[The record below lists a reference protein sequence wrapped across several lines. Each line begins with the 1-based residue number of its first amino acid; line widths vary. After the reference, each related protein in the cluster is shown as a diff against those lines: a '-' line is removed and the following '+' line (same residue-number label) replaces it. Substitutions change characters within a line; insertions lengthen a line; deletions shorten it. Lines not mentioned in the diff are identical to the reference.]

1 VRDWLELEGSTMDG
15 SYMRQQALAAIDA
28 ERAAWRELVTTVGTD
43 RMNEPGPMGD
53 WTFKDLAAHLTG
65 WRQYSI
71 ARIVAVHRGEGV
83 PPPPWPQEFTTDDEI
98 NEWIYAREHDRPLDA
113 VLADA
118 DATFT
123 RLHAIV
129 ETMNDEE
136 LTDPT
141 RFPWME
147 GRSLSDVIISR
158 YYFAHLH
165 EEHEPDLR
173 AWLDSRN
180 AGYDQGRE

>member
-1 VRDWLELEGSTMDG
+1 MGAMSIK
-15 SYMRQQALAAIDA
+15 QQALAAIDA
-28 ERAAWRELVTTVGTD
+28 ERAAWHELVAAVGTH

-71 ARIVAVHRGEGV
+71 SRIEAVQRGE
-83 PPPPWPQEFTTDDEI
+83 PSPATPWPQELTDEDAI
-98 NEWIYAREHDRPLDA
+98 NAWIYEREHDRPLAD

-118 DATFT
+118 DATFL
-123 RLHAIV
+123 RLRAAV
-129 ETMNDEE
+129 EAMSDEE
-136 LTDPT
+136 LADPR

-147 GRSLSDVIISR
+147 GRSLGDVLISR
-158 YYFAHLH
+158 SYFAHLH

-173 AWLDSRN
+173 AWVERAHTGK
-180 AGYDQGRE
+180 AGA